1 MIGRWRVFLGFVAGF
16 FFLFLS
22 HAASW
27 PRVAAGLALSLA
39 GLLIRAW
46 AAGYLE
52 KGKRL
57 AQDGPYSFIRHPLYA
72 GSFLLALGFCVAG
85 TGSSRTWHGAVLWA
99 VFVVLFFGV
108 YPRRIREE
116 ESTLEAHFGDP
127 WREFIRLRK
136 RFLPR
141 LTPVR
146 RENPD
151 SFALARYI
159 KNTEYN
165 AAVGWLAGAAVILFK
180 AFRELS

>member
-1 MIGRWRVFLGFVAGF
+1 VIGRWRVFFGFVAGF
-16 FFLFLS
+16 FFLVLS

-27 PRVAAGLALSLA
+27 PRVASGLLLSFIGLA
-39 GLLIRAW
+39 IRAW

-57 AQDGPYSFIRHPLYA
+57 AQDGPYSIIRHPLYA
-72 GSFLLALGFCVAG
+72 GSFLLALGFCIAG
-85 TGSSRTWHGAVLWA
+85 TGSYRTWHGAILWA

-116 ESTLEAHFGDP
+116 ESTLESHFGDS
-127 WREFIRLRK
+127 WREFVRVRQ

-141 LTPVR
+141 LSPVR
-146 RENPD
+146 RDNPD
-151 SFALARYI
+151 SFTWARYI

-165 AAVGWLAGAAVILFK
+165 ASIGWLAGAAVILIK
-180 AFRELS
+180 AIKELG

>member
-1 MIGRWRVFLGFVAGF
+1 MIGRWRVFFGFVAGF
-16 FFLFLS
+16 LFLFLS

-27 PRVAAGLALSLA
+27 PRVWAGLALSFI
-39 GLLIRAW
+39 GLLVRAW

-85 TGSSRTWHGAVLWA
+85 TGSFRTWHGAVLWV

-108 YPRRIREE
+108 YPKRIREE
-116 ESTLEAHFGDP
+116 EATLEAHFGDP
-127 WREFIRLRK
+127 WREFVRLRK

-141 LTPVR
+141 LSPVR
-146 RENPD
+146 RDNPD
-151 SFALARYI
+151 TFVLARYI

-165 AAVGWLAGAAVILFK
+165 AFIGWLAGVAVILFK
-180 AFRELS
+180 AFQELG